1 MKVIECGTLID
12 GLADEPVRDAVVL
25 VDGDTVEATGPRETI
40 SIPEGAEQIDHSNQ
54 VVVPGLVDAHL
65 HLNGTRTFSSPSDRL
80 TKSVQLSTARATGD
94 LRKLL
99 DAGFT
104 SVRDMGSSAG
114 LALAAAV
121 EEGEISGPRIYTSG
135 PNFSQTA
142 GASDHNSLPYDWATS
157 QHSRTEVAMS
167 TVVDGV
173 DECRKAARKRIRE
186 GADVLKV
193 FGTGAG
199 FHGLGQPEHS
209 AYTPAE
215 IRTFAEE
222 AHRVGVPLAAHLIGE
237 EGTETAV
244 RNGVDTVE
252 HGWYTDEETVESM
265 VEESVT
271 LVPTLYTIHRFAH
284 AGTAENTPPRFEDL
298 GGPEKARRAEESAID
313 ATKRAH
319 EAGVPIAL
327 GTDAMGNDL
336 LPHGE
341 NARETELLVEHVDM
355 TPMDALKTA
364 TSVGACAIGDD
375 RIGAVAEG
383 RYADLVAL
391 DADPL
396 ADVTAL
402 GAVSAVYKGG
412 ERVAG

>member
-1 MKVIECGTLID
+1 MKAIECGTLID

-25 VDGDTVEATGPRETI
+25 VEGKKVEATGTRETI
-40 SIPEGAEQIDHSNQ
+40 SIPEGAERIDHSNQ

-65 HLNGTRTFSSPSDRL
+65 HLNGTRTFSSPYDRL
-80 TKSVQLSTARATGD
+80 TKSVQLSTARATSD
-94 LRKLL
+94 LRDLL

-114 LALAAAV
+114 LDLATAV
-121 EEGEISGPRIYTSG
+121 VEGEIPGPRIYTSG

-173 DECRKAARKRIRE
+173 EECRKAARKRIRE
-186 GADVLKV
+186 GADVLKI

-244 RNGVDTVE
+244 GNGVDTVE
-252 HGWYTDEETVESM
+252 HGWYTNDETVESM
-265 VEESVT
+265 VEEDVT
-271 LVPTLYTIHRFAH
+271 MVPTLYTIHRFAH

-298 GGPEKARRAEESAID
+298 GGPEKAKRAEESAIES
-313 ATKRAH
+313 ARRAY

-327 GTDAMGNDL
+327 GTDTMGNDL

-341 NARETELLVEHVDM
+341 NASEVELLVERVGFDE
-355 TPMDALKTA
+355 MDAIRAA
-364 TSVGACAIGDD
+364 TSVAARAIGDNE
-375 RIGAVAEG
+375 IGAIAGG
-383 RYADLVAL
+383 RYADLVVL
-391 DADPL
+391 DDDPL
-396 ADVTAL
+396 ADVAAL
-402 GAVSAVYKGG
+402 GDVSAVYKSG

>member
-1 MKVIECGTLID
+1 MKAIECGTLIH
-12 GLADEPVRDAVVL
+12 GLADEPVRNAVVL
-25 VDGDTVEATGPRETI
+25 VDGDTVEATGPREAI
-40 SIPEGAEQIDHSNQ
+40 SIPDGAERIDHSDQ

-80 TKSVQLSTARATGD
+80 TKSVQLSTARATSD
-94 LRKLL
+94 LRNLL

-104 SVRDMGSSAG
+104 SVRDVGSSAG
-114 LALAAAV
+114 LALATAV
-121 EEGEISGPRIYTSG
+121 EEGEIPGPRIYTSG

-142 GASDHNSLPYDWATS
+142 GASDHNSLPYDWVIS
-157 QHSRTEVAMS
+157 QHPETEVAMS

-186 GADVLKV
+186 GADVLKI

-209 AYTPAE
+209 AFTPAE
-215 IRTFAEE
+215 IRAFAEE
-222 AHRVGVPLAAHLIGE
+222 AHRVGIPLAAHLIGE
-237 EGTETAV
+237 EGTRTAV

-252 HGWYTDEETVESM
+252 HGWYTDRETIELM
-265 VEESVT
+265 VEEGVT
-271 LVPTLYTIHRFAH
+271 MVPTLYTIHRFAH
-284 AGTAENTPPRFEDL
+284 AGTPENTPPRFEDL
-298 GGPEKARRAEESAID
+298 GGPEKAKRAEESAIES
-313 ATKRAH
+313 ARRAH

-341 NARETELLVEHVDM
+341 NAREAELLVERAGL
-355 TPMDALKTA
+355 TPMDAIKAT
-364 TSVGACAIGDD
+364 TSVGARAIGDHEV
-375 RIGAVAEG
+375 GALAEG
-383 RYADLVAL
+383 RYADLVVL
-391 DADPL
+391 DGDPL
-396 ADVTAL
+396 ADVAAL
-402 GAVSAVYKGG
+402 RTVSAVYKSG